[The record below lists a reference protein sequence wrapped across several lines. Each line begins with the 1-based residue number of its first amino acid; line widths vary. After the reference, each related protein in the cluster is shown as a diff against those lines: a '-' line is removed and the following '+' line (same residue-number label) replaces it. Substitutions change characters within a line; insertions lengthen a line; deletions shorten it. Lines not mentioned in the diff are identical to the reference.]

1 MAKAKDN
8 GPKAVEGYNMLIW
21 ENADGSAFYTGS
33 FNRNEWDRYLDE
45 SGNKAAETAGVP
57 DPDAANGD
65 TTPDEVVDPDEET
78 VESLKDKLRER
89 DLPVSGTKAELVE
102 RLNEAEGGES

>member
-21 ENADGSAFYTGS
+21 ENQDGTAFYTGS
-33 FNRNEWDRYLDE
+33 LNVAEWDRYLDE
-45 SGNKAAETAGVP
+45 SGNKVAEGVEVP
-57 DPDAANGD
+57 AVEADAAD
-65 TTPDEVVDPDEET
+65 PVDPDEET
-78 VESLKDKLRER
+78 VESLKEKLRER

-102 RLNEAEGGES
+102 RLNEAEGAGEG